1 MKMSYITPL
10 FITRYLVTENK
21 ELKYAVIDV
30 SYYINL
36 IIKNVYSEQQKI
48 FGRSI
53 REETQQNKMIYL
65 NNFFVCL
72 DTTFRFLSHTRHLM
86 NKLKEDYNTKKFYFV
101 IPQQLTLPR
110 WYRVF
115 GPKGFHDFQ
124 LSKEDAYRETARYL
138 EQLAPYLTDEE
149 IEEYIPFEKFIAKE
163 YPTIFYRTLHSRN
176 VIYEYSRETRN
187 SKKNLFYCMMQIL
200 QSQPTE
206 NEWKYIID
214 FYLHSL
220 RKIKGVR
227 VLQENSA
234 FIDNYGAA
242 ELAVHLGQSIIISD
256 HVVCNTNV
264 YAYHPIKH
272 MLVSTKK
279 RKHNLLNAPDLN
291 LYQYKM
297 GTHFTL
303 SEMFDFCQNE
313 MEDKMLSI
321 DMYNSYNIFNNP
333 KVLYEKNKK
342 PKAYE
347 SFEFSYTDIPLD
359 KGMCVEI
366 LKDFVPK
373 YNELYDLKI
382 RIE

>member
-1 MKMSYITPL
+1 MSYITPL
-10 FITRYLVTENK
+10 FLTKYMVTENK
-21 ELKYAVIDV
+21 ELKYAVIDI

-36 IIKNVYSEQQKI
+36 IIKDTYKEQQKI
-48 FGRSI
+48 FGKSI
-53 REETQQNKMIYL
+53 RENEQQNMMLYL

-72 DTTFRFLSHTRHLM
+72 DTALRFLSHTIHLM
-86 NKLKEDYNTKKFYFV
+86 KKLKEDYNTKKFYFV
-101 IPQQLTLPR
+101 VPQELILPR

-115 GPKGFHDFQ
+115 GPKEFHNFK
-124 LSKEDAYRETARYL
+124 LNKEDAYKETAIYL
-138 EQLAPYLTDEE
+138 ENLAPYLTDEE
-149 IEEYIPFEKFIAKE
+149 VEEYIPFERFIAKS
-163 YPTIFYRTLHSRN
+163 YPTVFYRTLHSRE
-176 VIYEYSRETRN
+176 VVYEYSREEKQHR
-187 SKKNLFYCMMQIL
+187 KDLFYCMIQLL

-206 NEWKYIID
+206 NEWKYIIE
-214 FYLHSL
+214 FYLHAL

-227 VLQENSA
+227 VLQEDSA
-234 FIDNYGAA
+234 FLNNYGAA
-242 ELAVHLGQSIIISD
+242 ELAVHLGQSIIVSD

-279 RKHNLLNAPDLN
+279 RRHNLLNSPDLN

-297 GTHFTL
+297 GTHFTTMEL
-303 SEMFDFCQNE
+303 FDFCQNE
-313 MEDKMLSI
+313 MENKMLSI
-321 DMYNSYNIFNNP
+321 DMYNSYNIFNSP

-347 SFEFSYTDIPLD
+347 SFELSYNDIPLD
-359 KGMCVEI
+359 KDMCIEI
-366 LKDFVPK
+366 LKDFIPK